1 MSDRQ
6 KEVIVIGGGGHGK
19 VVISLL
25 QELGYRVN
33 VVLDDDESK
42 WGSTLLAVPVEGP
55 IEKIRALGFDGA
67 ILAVGDNRIR
77 LTLAER
83 YKTVPWIPAVH
94 PRSWVHPSVSMGAGS
109 VVFAGAVIQPETRMG
124 THCIVNTGATVD
136 HDCFIEDGVHI
147 APGCHLAGGVSVGKG
162 SFLGVGVS
170 VIPGISIGSG
180 VIVGAGAAVVSDLP
194 GDVLAVG
201 VPAKPIRSLLSGKK
215 ES

>member
-6 KEVIVIGGGGHGK
+6 KEVIVIGAGGHGK

-25 QELGYRVN
+25 QELGYRVK
-33 VVLDDDESK
+33 VVLDDDDSK
-42 WGSTLLAVPVEGP
+42 WGSTILAVSVEGP
-55 IEKIRALGFDGA
+55 IEKIRALDFDGA
-67 ILAVGDNRIR
+67 ILAVGDNRVR

-83 YKTVPWIPAVH
+83 YETVPWISAVH
-94 PRSWVHPSVSMGAGS
+94 PRAWVHPSVSLGAGS
-109 VVFAGAVIQPETRMG
+109 VVFAGVVIQPDTRIG
-124 THCIVNTGATVD
+124 AHCIVNTGATVD
-136 HDCFIEDGVHI
+136 HDCLTEDGVHI
-147 APGCHLAGGVSVGKG
+147 APGCHLAGGVSVGRET
-162 SFLGVGVS
+162 FLGVGVS